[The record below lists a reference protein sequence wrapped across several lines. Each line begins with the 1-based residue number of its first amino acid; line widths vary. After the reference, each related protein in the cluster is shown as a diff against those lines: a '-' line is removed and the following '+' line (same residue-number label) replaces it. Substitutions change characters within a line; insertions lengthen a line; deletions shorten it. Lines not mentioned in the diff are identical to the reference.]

1 MVPSVGA
8 SDEFLTTEL
17 ASLLVN
23 FEHVAELPWFVRLA
37 AVEATYG
44 DDLGADRQLRDRRRA
59 ARHRFIA
66 RNAAV
71 P

>member
-17 ASLLVN
+17 ASQVVY
-23 FEHVAELPWFVRLA
+23 FEHVAELPWLVRLSAVQA
-37 AVEATYG
+37 AHG